1 MARRACGLLLR
12 PAMRRDL
19 ALASERPSHATS
31 RSSRR
36 SHSRTAPA
44 DRGLRTGLPNLDSAR
59 FGLPVR
65 FRARL
70 RLRGRTIARRPMAT
84 DGAAQSWIRPALRAL
99 AGRRGRNELAYQKP
113 MARFPRRALGFPAVD
128 CDDSGNCWLKS
139 RNTHNWPTAVA
150 VDQGTSRA
158 ARPGAGSSLHSTNG
172 KPRVGNSKLI
182 TQTSKLARGAH
193 SSLKNSRYSS
203 ARSTAT
209 ASMIRRPAST
219 VASSGWEP
227 IRPSG

>member
-1 MARRACGLLLR
+1 LLHPRGRRR
-12 PAMRRDL
+12 PSRGSWLA
-19 ALASERPSHATS
+19 ALAGFCYGPRCAAIWRSQASDHLTPPRVPRDEAIRAPRP
-31 RSSRR
+31 
-36 SHSRTAPA
+36 P
-44 DRGLRTGLPNLDSAR
+44 
-59 FGLPVR
+59 
-65 FRARL
+65 
-70 RLRGRTIARRPMAT
+70 T
-84 DGAAQSWIRPALRAL
+84 DGYGRGCPIWIRPALRAL

-113 MARFPRRALGFPAVD
+113 MARFPSRALGFPAAD
-128 CDDSGNCWLKS
+128 RDDPENCWLKS

-182 TQTSKLARGAH
+182 TQNSKLARGAH

-203 ARSTAT
+203 ARSIAT